1 MATNVSEMEK
11 AYSEAIEWLIA
22 QALDEESQYRHGGE
36 LEYLL
41 HFTRSDT
48 YRDAADHLQHILK
61 FLSSNAQDFIE
72 ELLGD
77 AQRIGGLTQIPEQ

>member
-22 QALDEESQYRHGGE
+22 QALDEESQFRHGGE

-41 HFTRSDT
+41 HFARSDT
-48 YRDAADHLQHILK
+48 YRDAADHLQHIFNSL
-61 FLSSNAQDFIE
+61 
-72 ELLGD
+72 
-77 AQRIGGLTQIPEQ
+77 IGNPEGEK